1 MSKINKIALT
11 SLVGMSLLSSV
22 AFAAPQAMQNAANN
36 ETKMITNGVNNGA
49 TESCPVATMRIASA
63 AKGANTNLKGAELR
77 VAIIDAT
84 STAAKAYKIQG
95 PSCVSDVLVSD
106 AASKLTGMQAAG
118 GPAMGMAKAGG
129 AAGGLAAAGLGG
141 VGVGTVVG
149 GLLLGG
155 AVLAAVNDD
164 DDASN

>member
-1 MSKINKIALT
+1 MSKINKVALT
-11 SLVGMSLLSSV
+11 SLLGMSLLSSA
-22 AFAAPQAMQNAANN
+22 AFAAAPQAMQNAANN
-36 ETKMITNGVNNGA
+36 ETKMITNSVNNGA

-63 AKGANTNLKGAELR
+63 AKGANTDLEGADLR

-129 AAGGLAAAGLGG
+129 GAGAA
-141 VGVGTVVG
+141 TVVG

-164 DDASN
+164 DDVSAN